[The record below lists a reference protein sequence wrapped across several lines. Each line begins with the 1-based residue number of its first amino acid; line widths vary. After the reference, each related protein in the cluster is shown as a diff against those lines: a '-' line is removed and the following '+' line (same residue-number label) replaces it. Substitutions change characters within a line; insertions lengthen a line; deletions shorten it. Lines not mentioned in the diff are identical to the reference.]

1 MPGGRQTRPGDP
13 VDGRHLRRATNR
25 QQVVEAVL
33 SLVDEGAV
41 WPPAGEIAERA
52 GVSMRSIFRYF
63 DDLDDLWNAAV
74 AASVERNGHLLT
86 LPERAPT
93 LAGRVEQMIDH
104 QLAFHCTFA
113 PLARALLTR
122 SALSPSMDRM
132 VRGIR
137 RQRVLMIQ
145 EFFADDLMTLDAQH
159 RRAAADTVVALLS
172 HENLD
177 LQLSK
182 LHRSAGELR
191 ESLQLGLTAVLGAS
205 RIGVAAP

>member
-1 MPGGRQTRPGDP
+1 
-13 VDGRHLRRATNR
+13 
-25 QQVVEAVL
+25 
-33 SLVDEGAV
+33 
-41 WPPAGEIAERA
+41 
-52 GVSMRSIFRYF
+52 
-63 DDLDDLWNAAV
+63 
-74 AASVERNGHLLT
+74 
-86 LPERAPT
+86 
-93 LAGRVEQMIDH
+93 
-104 QLAFHCTFA
+104 
-113 PLARALLTR
+113 
-122 SALSPSMDRM
+122 
-132 VRGIR
+132 
-137 RQRVLMIQ
+137 MIQ